1 MEKHY
6 TELKMMDESLFE
18 RLLIPEDMSL
28 RDVLVRLDETG
39 LQILL
44 ITSEDRR
51 LIGVLT
57 DGDIRRALL
66 KGMSLDVLVS
76 QVMNRHFTALTCDEI
91 SRAEALLLSEKFSHV
106 PIVDTDGHAI
116 NLVMESF
123 LHKAGESPLLDIPV
137 VIMAGGKG
145 TRLSPLSNILPKSL
159 MPVGDQTMIEKIMD
173 TFVNYGFR
181 DFKVIV
187 NFKREMIKSYF
198 AETSRQYAIK
208 FIDEQEFLGTAGG
221 LRLLRQVVD
230 GPFVLTNCDIV
241 AELNYPGL
249 LAWHREH
256 KAHLT
261 VVGVRKRMDIPYGVI
276 KIDENYGVDCIDE
289 KPFFN
294 YLIVSGVYIVDPA
307 VIDVIPAD
315 GPLDMDSLI
324 RLLIEKK
331 MKVACY
337 PIENGWFDIGQFEEY
352 RKLLKHFGVMN
363 VQSI

>member
-6 TELKMMDESLFE
+6 NEMRMIDESLFE
-18 RLLIPEDMSL
+18 RLLIPENMSL
-28 RDVLVRLDETG
+28 RDVLARLDETG

-66 KGMSLDVLVS
+66 KGMSLDILVS
-76 QVMNRHFTALTCDEI
+76 QVMNRHFTALTSGEI
-91 SRAEALLLSEKFSHV
+91 SHAEALLLSEKFSHV
-106 PIVDTDGHAI
+106 PIVDTDGRVI
-116 NLVMESF
+116 NLLMESF
-123 LHKAGESPLLDIPV
+123 LHKVGETSLLGIPV

-145 TRLSPLSNILPKSL
+145 TRLSPLSSILPKPL
-159 MPVGDQTMIEKIMD
+159 MPVGNQTMIEKIMD
-173 TFVNYGFR
+173 TFVNHGFR

-198 AETSRQYAIK
+198 AETGRKYAIE

-230 GPFVLTNCDIV
+230 GTFALTNCDIA
-241 AELNYPGL
+241 AELSYKGL
-249 LAWHREH
+249 LDWHREH
-256 KAHLT
+256 EAHLT
-261 VVGVRKRMDIPYGVI
+261 IVGVRKRMDIPYGVI
-276 KIDENYGVDCIDE
+276 KIDENYCVDCIDE

-294 YLIVSGVYIVDPA
+294 YLIVSGVYIVEPV
-307 VIDVIPAD
+307 VIDIIPED
-315 GPLDMDSLI
+315 GPLDMDVLI

-331 MKVACY
+331 MKVTCY
-337 PIENGWFDIGQFEEY
+337 PIENGWFDIGQFDEY

-363 VQSI
+363 V